1 MPREH
6 SPIRSTSLTATAT
19 ALLALAALATAA
31 STGPLPGNSDIN
43 GRTATSESQ
52 VVRAV
57 AAAVAAVARDLLA
70 SDQHTA
76 SAIDEPFARSIVGNA
91 TMAMVVVPQDARN
104 VKPEVLDERLLDLP
118 PPIC

>member
-1 MPREH
+1 M
-6 SPIRSTSLTATAT
+6 TATAT

-31 STGPLPGNSDIN
+31 SAGPLPSTGDFNE
-43 GRTATSESQ
+43 RAATSESQ

-57 AAAVAAVARDLLA
+57 AAVVAAVARDLLA

-91 TMAMVVVPQDARN
+91 TMAMVVVSQDAHFA
-104 VKPEVLDERLLDLP
+104 KQEVLDELLLDLP

>member
-1 MPREH
+1 M
-6 SPIRSTSLTATAT
+6 TATAT

-31 STGPLPGNSDIN
+31 SAGPLPSTGDYN

-70 SDQHTA
+70 SDQHTSA
-76 SAIDEPFARSIVGNA
+76 AIDEPFARSIVGNA
-91 TMAMVVVPQDARN
+91 TMSTVVVPQDAH
-104 VKPEVLDERLLDLP
+104 KAKQEVLDERLLDLP
-118 PPIC
+118 PPVC

>member
-6 SPIRSTSLTATAT
+6 YPIRSTSLTATAT

-31 STGPLPGNSDIN
+31 STGPLQGARDLN

-52 VVRAV
+52 VVRVV

-91 TMAMVVVPQDARN
+91 TMAMAVIPQDARIARQ
-104 VKPEVLDERLLDLP
+104 EVLDERLLDLP

>member
-31 STGPLPGNSDIN
+31 STGPLPGNGDLN

-76 SAIDEPFARSIVGNA
+76 LAIDEPFARSIVGNA
-91 TMAMVVVPQDARN
+91 TMAMVVVSQDAHFA
-104 VKPEVLDERLLDLP
+104 KLEVLDERLLDLP